1 VSSSDRISIARIL
14 PGCHN
19 LPVIAARPAGWPSRL
34 QAFRM
39 LALLIAAMIAIH
51 AFNAFVLGHAW
62 DRFGIH
68 PRRPE
73 GLWGVPAAPFLHIS
87 NLHLWNNLVVLTMLG
102 GMTALVGGNARFVAA
117 TIFIA
122 LAGGAL
128 TWLFARSGS
137 HIGASGLVFGYFGF
151 LVGQGLFRQSL
162 LSLAIAGAVTFV
174 YGANIFFGIFFPKG
188 CTSWEAHLAGALAG
202 LAYARLELVGD
213 RR

>member
-1 VSSSDRISIARIL
+1 
-14 PGCHN
+14 
-19 LPVIAARPAGWPSRL
+19 
-34 QAFRM
+34 M
-39 LALLIAAMIAIH
+39 LALLMAAMIAIH

-68 PRRPE
+68 PRRAE
-73 GLWGVPAAPFLHIS
+73 GLWPGVFAAPFLHVS
-87 NLHLWNNLVVLTMLG
+87 NLHLWNNLMVLAVLG

-162 LSLAIAGAVTFV
+162 VTLVVAAAITFA

-202 LAYARLELVGD
+202 VAFARLELLAA